1 MSWFD
6 FNKEKKLN
14 PLEAYNLWAR
24 SYGNESNPIKNLSD
38 ELITRWMPNIEG
50 MTVLDAGCGVGK
62 VCQLAAVLGASQI
75 TGVDFS
81 LPMVEEARK
90 NCPKAEIKQVDLSIT
105 KIKGHYD
112 YAICALVLGHISN
125 LDFALHNLIDNLAP
139 DGVLLIT
146 DFHPYLTL
154 QGGKRTFTEQNSKR
168 VYEVDHYLH
177 LFEEYF
183 KIIRES
189 NANVV
194 DFAERLWQGQPVV
207 FGMKIQKNK
216 TVGSAS

>member
-1 MSWFD
+1 MNW

-38 ELITRWMPNIEG
+38 ELIKNWMTDITG
-50 MTVLDAGCGVGK
+50 KSVLDVGCGVGK
-62 VCQLAAVLGASQI
+62 VCQLADLLGASQI

-81 LPMVEEARK
+81 LPMVEEAKK
-90 NCPKAEIKQVDLSIT
+90 NSPKAEIKQLDLTIT

-112 YAICALVLGHISN
+112 YVISALVLGHIHN
-125 LDFALHNLIDNLAP
+125 LDFTLPNLIENLSP
-139 DGVLLIT
+139 EGVLLIT

-154 QGGKRTFTEQNSKR
+154 QGGRRTFTEANSKK
-168 VYEVDHYLH
+168 VFEVDHYLH

-183 KIIRES
+183 KIIRDS
-189 NANVV
+189 NADVV
-194 DFAERLWQGQPVV
+194 DLVERLYQGQPAV
-207 FGMKIQKNK
+207 FGMKIQKRK